1 LQDSQPTLKS
11 DVKTT
16 VAWAIVTPALA
27 VWPFLSALPAFTLIG
42 GAGDPVT
49 AGVALLLFL
58 SGFWGV
64 ASLFVFM
71 AFIST
76 ERARAARIFD
86 RRGKGLKIGTYAL
99 IWTAIYFVLRFGLGL

>member
-1 LQDSQPTLKS
+1 MQDSQPTLKS
-11 DVKTT
+11 DVNTII
-16 VAWAIVTPALA
+16 AWAIVMPALA
-27 VWPFLSALPAFTLIG
+27 AWPFLSALPAFTLIG

-49 AGVALLLFL
+49 AGIALLIFL

-86 RRGKGLKIGTYAL
+86 RKGNGLKVGVYAL
-99 IWTAIYFVLRFGLGL
+99 AWTAVYFVMRFGLGI

>member
-1 LQDSQPTLKS
+1 LQDTQPTLKS
-11 DVKTT
+11 DVKTI

-27 VWPFLSALPAFTLIG
+27 AWPFLSALPAFTLIG
-42 GAGDPVT
+42 GPGDPVT
-49 AGVALLLFL
+49 AGIALLLFV

-64 ASLFVFM
+64 ASLFAFM

-86 RRGKGLKIGTYAL
+86 RKGNGLKIGAYAL
-99 IWTAIYFVLRFGLGL
+99 AWTAVYFVVRFGLGF